1 MNYKKASYISGVIIF
16 FSFLLFFGSILWLSG
31 ERILSA
37 KEYKVFI
44 KFPDVVGLK
53 DHSSVF
59 MRGYRIGWTK
69 DVKFESDGILVRVDI
84 KRRFHIPID
93 SRIEINTMNF
103 IGEKA
108 ITITPGT
115 SAEVLKPLGILHG
128 ENKDIVIIAKSI
140 LTAIKS
146 KIDEG
151 SFDHAVQ
158 QITEIVSNSHT
169 VVRKMVDKIEKV
181 DIDSYNRQVIEIG
194 EAAKKLRE
202 FADNTQDSM
211 NRFSAESTTT
221 LQNLNRSLALFS
233 ELSTEITQ
241 IAQKLNRGDGTA
253 GELLNSKVY
262 LENLNTTVLELKLL
276 IEDIE
281 KNPKK
286 YVDLSIF

>member
-16 FSFLLFFGSILWLSG
+16 FSFVLFFGSVLWLSG
-31 ERILSA
+31 ERILST
-37 KEYKVFI
+37 KEYKVFF

-84 KRRFHIPID
+84 KRSFHVPID
-93 SRIEINTMNF
+93 SKIEINTMNF

-108 ITITPGT
+108 VTITPGI
-115 SAEVLKPLGILHG
+115 SPEVLKPLGTLHG
-128 ENKDIVIIAKSI
+128 ENKDIVIIAKTI
-140 LTAIKS
+140 LTAIKA

-151 SFDHAVQ
+151 SFDEAVR

-169 VVRKMVDKIEKV
+169 VVRKMVDKIDKV

-202 FADNTQDSM
+202 FADNTEHSID
-211 NRFSAESTTT
+211 RFSTESTTT
-221 LQNLNRSLALFS
+221 MKNINQALARFS
-233 ELSTEITQ
+233 ELSAEITL

-276 IEDIE
+276 LEDIE